1 MLQGIVYGDA
11 ETIFRQDGVNRVI
24 QPGLELVEQ
33 RLAMPLPLL
42 QTRLVAQI
50 LDPALDPEQLPVE
63 GQRLV
68 RPAGLLEQIGGLRE
82 LAPRVNIAG
91 DFRDPAAHE

>member
-1 MLQGIVYGDA
+1 MLQGIVHGDA
-11 ETIFRQDGVNRVI
+11 EDIFRQDGVNRVI

-33 RLAMPLPLL
+33 RLAVPLPLL

-50 LDPALDPEQLPVE
+50 LDPAFDPEELPVE

-68 RPAGLLEQIGGLRE
+68 RPAGLLKQIGGLR
-82 LAPRVNIAG
+82 RTC
-91 DFRDPAAHE
+91 AAREHCRRLP